1 MSFAT
6 LKKNSKNSLQ
16 KLQSEVEKINNPQN
30 NNQKNFGE
38 DDRFWK
44 AELDKSGNGYAV
56 IRFLPAPENEDMAFV
71 RVFNHGFQGPGGW
84 YIENSLTTL
93 GQKDPLGEYNSVL
106 WNSGVEA
113 NKEIA
118 RKQKRRLTYFSNI
131 YVVEDKANPQNEGK
145 TFLFRYGKKIF
156 DKISSM
162 ANPEFE
168 DESPVDIFN
177 LWEGAN
183 FKLKIRKVDGFS
195 NYDKS
200 EFITSAPLL
209 DDDSELERIYGECYS
224 LQEFLDQKNFKS
236 YDELKTRLDVV
247 LGNTPSPAMSAPSSV
262 DSSEVPFD
270 GGTPMET
277 SSSYREE
284 EVSNDENLDYF
295 KKLAEA

>member
-145 TFLFRYGKKIF
+145 VFLFRYGKKIF

-168 DESPVDIFN
+168 DESPVDVFN

-200 EFITSAPLL
+200 EFITAAPLL
-209 DDDSELERIYGECYS
+209 DDDSELERIYGECHS
-224 LQEFLDQKNFKS
+224 LQEFLDPKNFKS

-247 LGNTPSPAMSAPSSV
+247 LGNTPSPAMSAPTSV

-284 EVSNDENLDYF
+284 EVSDDENLDYF